1 MAEALGELYVR
12 ERSKDGVPPER
23 MLLDF
28 DATADPM
35 SKVSSPSNTK
45 LHSSSREWVCGGII
59 SPGGRR
65 ASMLVKA
72 PPKASAVT
80 LWVMRRVGR

>member
-1 MAEALGELYVR
+1 MPLGFMTKEPTV
-12 ERSKDGVPPER
+12 
-23 MLLDF
+23 
-28 DATADPM
+28 ATTTWPPM

-59 SPGGRR
+59 SPGERR
-65 ASMLVKA
+65 ASMLEKT
-72 PPKASAVT
+72 PSKASAVT